1 MNADLRNETR
11 TCGSSLLTMTSQLQL
26 LIVWCVDIQESRLLV
41 DPKEKSILMQ
51 VSSFAAFLCHHSLS
65 QQHDMADPIAST
77 SAARMH
83 ESVAA
88 SSAAD
93 GTPSSSSSS
102 KIRKPKSKW
111 EAIDEQDDNDEHI
124 ARKAKKKK
132 IKNFTSTLQESS
144 RAASSS
150 AAGSM
155 SPLTGQ
161 SMSSSAV
168 NSPLRHAD
176 STSGTGASRHPF
188 LQGCRSV
195 YAYEKLNHIEE
206 GSYGVVSRAREKET
220 GDIVALKKLKMDQEK
235 NGFPITSLRE
245 IKTLMTVG
253 HHPNI
258 VRVREIVVGDTLTQ

>member
-1 MNADLRNETR
+1 M
-11 TCGSSLLTMTSQLQL
+11 
-26 LIVWCVDIQESRLLV
+26 
-41 DPKEKSILMQ
+41 
-51 VSSFAAFLCHHSLS
+51 
-65 QQHDMADPIAST
+65 
-77 SAARMH
+77 
-83 ESVAA
+83 
-88 SSAAD
+88 
-93 GTPSSSSSS
+93 PSPSNGSSSS
-102 KIRKPKSKW
+102 KVRKPKSKW
-111 EAIDEQDDNDEHI
+111 EEEDDDIDDI
-124 ARKAKKKK
+124 ALKPSKPKKKK

-144 RAASSS
+144 NRPGGSSS

-161 SMSSSAV
+161 SMSNSHNNSHSNSAV
-168 NSPLRHAD
+168 NSPLPGGRSHI
-176 STSGTGASRHPF
+176 SGASRHPF

-253 HHPNI
+253 NHPNI

>member
-1 MNADLRNETR
+1 MP
-11 TCGSSLLTMTSQLQL
+11 S
-26 LIVWCVDIQESRLLV
+26 
-41 DPKEKSILMQ
+41 P
-51 VSSFAAFLCHHSLS
+51 
-65 QQHDMADPIAST
+65 
-77 SAARMH
+77 
-83 ESVAA
+83 
-88 SSAAD
+88 
-93 GTPSSSSSS
+93 PSSSRV
-102 KIRKPKSKW
+102 RKPKSKW
-111 EAIDEQDDNDEHI
+111 EEEDDGQDYEDTSI
-124 ARKAKKKK
+124 PKPSKKKKK

-144 RAASSS
+144 RPGSSS
-150 AAGSM
+150 ATGSM

-161 SMSSSAV
+161 SMSNSAL
-168 NSPLRHAD
+168 NSPLRR
-176 STSGTGASRHPF
+176 SSISSGASRHPL

-253 HHPNI
+253 NHPNI